1 MRLETEEAE
10 IKRVEEEKAAEET
23 KRIKEEK
30 AAAEEWV
37 YLSVHIIYFDCLQSV
52 HDCWRDHH
60 N

>member
-30 AAAEEWV
+30 AAAEE
-37 YLSVHIIYFDCLQSV
+37 
-52 HDCWRDHH
+52 
-60 N
+60 